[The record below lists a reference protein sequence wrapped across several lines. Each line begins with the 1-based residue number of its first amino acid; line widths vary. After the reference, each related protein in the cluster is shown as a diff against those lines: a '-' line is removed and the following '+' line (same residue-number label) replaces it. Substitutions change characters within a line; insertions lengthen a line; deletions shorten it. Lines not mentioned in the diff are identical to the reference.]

1 MDSGANGGRASEGGA
16 GRGLIADKVLTLI
29 ELIKLGCFVYSPH
42 EAPPVGSLRMMQL
55 LFHEPAPFSLLKPD
69 TSQLDEEIN

>member
-1 MDSGANGGRASEGGA
+1 M
-16 GRGLIADKVLTLI
+16 VLTLI